1 MRLRGIIMSALVSFL
16 HSSVDD
22 SAEVLRARMAEEG
35 YLFFPQLIPDG
46 SISNVRREILTLC
59 SEAGWLNS
67 EHKTEEGIAASG
79 VAYIEGQPEFMQVY
93 NRLQHIEAFHALAHE
108 PALLGVLERLFG
120 EQPLPHA
127 RNIAR
132 IIFPQ
137 NVRFTTPSHQD
148 YIHIQGTEETYTA
161 WIPLGEC
168 PKTLGSLAVLRG
180 SHTLGILPVHKADG
194 AGGLGIETDSLQNEW
209 VGGDFALGDAILFH
223 SLTVHKALP
232 NTTEDQIRLSVDFRY
247 QPLSHPVHSSS
258 MEPHHGQV
266 KWEEVYG
273 DWTEPQFQYYWQ
285 RLPLNYADLDPRVQT
300 VRAAAFGSAGR

>member
-1 MRLRGIIMSALVSFL
+1 MSALVPFL
-16 HSSVDD
+16 RSSLDD
-22 SAEVLRARMAEEG
+22 SAEVLRARMANEG
-35 YLFFPQLIPDG
+35 YLFFPRLIPDE
-46 SISNVRREILTLC
+46 SLLDVRRDILTLC

-67 EHKTEEGIAASG
+67 EHKKEEGIAASG

-93 NRLQHIEAFHALAHE
+93 NRLQHSEAFHALAHE
-108 PALLGVLERLFG
+108 PNLLDVLEQLFG

-168 PKTLGSLAVLRG
+168 PKELGSLAVLRG
-180 SHTLGILPVHKADG
+180 SHNLGILPVHKADG
-194 AGGLGIETDSLQNEW
+194 AGGLGIDTDSLPNEW
-209 VGGDFALGDAILFH
+209 TGGDFGIGDVILFH

-232 NTTEDQIRLSVDFRY
+232 NSTSVQIRLSVDFRY

-266 KWEEVYG
+266 QWNEVYR
-273 DWTEPQFQYYWQ
+273 DWKDSRLQYYWQ
-285 RLPLNYADLDPRVQT
+285 RLPVNYTDLDPRVQT
-300 VRAAAFGSAGR
+300 VRAAAL